1 MFNISGFSG
10 LITWFHNISMIVDN
24 NDNPKYICR
33 ICSPN
38 NCMAFFF
45 FFSATHVVITNSQMQ
60 YFHLDYNSYPNSCNY
75 SSLGINVAVSFHLN
89 LSVRLLQSVYKI
101 KQLSKLCFTKT
112 PFLYL
117 IWQ

>member
-24 NDNPKYICR
+24 NDNPKHICR

-45 FFSATHVVITNSQMQ
+45 FPATHVVITNSHMQ

-75 SSLGINVAVSFHLN
+75 TSLGINVAVSFHLN
-89 LSVRLLQSVYKI
+89 LNVRLSQSVYEI
-101 KQLSKLCFTKT
+101 KRLSKLCFTKT
-112 PFLYL
+112 LFLYL